1 LELTAWKRCFCA
13 LAGEDF
19 CVGWVWK
26 KKGQELWPQ
35 LYSTKKKNQSE
46 KLRKIA
52 LTPTPTPAQVDGL
65 DLLKAQNQ
73 ESDFIHVSKKCYI

>member
-1 LELTAWKRCFCA
+1 MFRRGTKRRRNFDIAKRMFEAYCA
-13 LAGEDF
+13 GHNSCPF
-19 CVGWVWK
+19 
-26 KKGQELWPQ
+26 
-35 LYSTKKKNQSE
+35 YSTKKKNQSE